1 MKSTISPRNVIN
13 PISRGLFT
21 AAKNSVSRVKETT
34 EKITKATDKNQ
45 KFAMNFVEFFG
56 SKKNAKILKKS
67 LKSIKESLVS
77 TLEIAKA
84 LRSSLSDLSKSKKG
98 RKGLFTGGGLYSGG
112 LGGLV
117 GGGLTLLFGKAALI
131 TLGILATGGLAA
143 LLIANKDAVFN
154 FLESNLMRLKS
165 LIAPLIDSALKK
177 AFQPEQLQNE
187 DKLAFAQVNKEFQR
201 LKNEGGFK
209 KEVTD
214 DQIFNTA
221 IANVIEMLKDRQK
234 GFDSDSSDF
243 KSLQRQIDTLQGKDN
258 LGVLDEKGNVKAFT
272 AMIGRRLTSSNAFQN
287 SPAGYVNYS
296 NNKKISLIEKEVNDN
311 NGNLILMRSRISDLL
326 DGKFEKPSANEKAF
340 AVDLL
345 AYIDA
350 IRSGDKKNLEN
361 FSPPSSTTSNTPE
374 LNTLVE
380 QFKSSKL
387 LQGSIENEPFI
398 DAKTLDADKIDF
410 EKLLRF
416 GMSERDQ
423 RMIREGIN
431 DIERGRPRNFVD
443 GQELSNSNIGSGN
456 GSGLQ
461 AFIPTSHGDGVNINA
476 AFNYQIPIG

>member
-1 MKSTISPRNVIN
+1 M
-13 PISRGLFT
+13 
-21 AAKNSVSRVKETT
+21 
-34 EKITKATDKNQ
+34 
-45 KFAMNFVEFFG
+45 
-56 SKKNAKILKKS
+56 
-67 LKSIKESLVS
+67 
-77 TLEIAKA
+77 
-84 LRSSLSDLSKSKKG
+84 
-98 RKGLFTGGGLYSGG
+98 
-112 LGGLV
+112 
-117 GGGLTLLFGKAALI
+117 
-131 TLGILATGGLAA
+131 
-143 LLIANKDAVFN
+143 
-154 FLESNLMRLKS
+154 
-165 LIAPLIDSALKK
+165 
-177 AFQPEQLQNE
+177 
-187 DKLAFAQVNKEFQR
+187 
-201 LKNEGGFK
+201 
-209 KEVTD
+209 TD

-221 IANVIEMLKDRQK
+221 IANVIEILEETQE
-234 GFDSDSSDF
+234 GFDKDSSDF

-287 SPAGYVNYS
+287 SPAGYVNHS

-423 RMIREGIN
+423 RLIGEGIN
-431 DIERGRPRNFVD
+431 DIERGRPRNFD

-461 AFIPTSHGDGVNINA
+461 AFIPTSHRDGININA